1 MPGKAIYSLGN
12 LIIDTA
18 VYLPAAA
25 YPTIAASGIGTTT
38 ITIPGVQPLDII
50 SWNVQGLPAHLAL
63 ENVYVSALNTA
74 VFTWSTDTSGI
85 SAGTVPVMLEITRA
99 DGANLGTS
107 ILPTTL
113 A

>member
-12 LIIDTA
+12 LILDTA

-38 ITIPGVQPLDII
+38 ITIQGVQPLDII
-50 SWNVQGLPAHLAL
+50 SWSVQGLPAHLAL
-63 ENVYVSALNTA
+63 ENVYVSAANTA
-74 VFTWSTDTSGI
+74 VFTWSTDASGI
-85 SAGTVPVMLEITRA
+85 SSGTVPIMLEVTRA

-107 ILPTTL
+107 ILPTTV

>member
-12 LIIDTA
+12 LILDTA

-50 SWNVQGLPAHLAL
+50 SWSVQGLPAHLAL

-85 SAGTVPVMLEITRA
+85 SAGTVPIMLEITRA

-107 ILPTTL
+107 VLPQIII
-113 A
+113 